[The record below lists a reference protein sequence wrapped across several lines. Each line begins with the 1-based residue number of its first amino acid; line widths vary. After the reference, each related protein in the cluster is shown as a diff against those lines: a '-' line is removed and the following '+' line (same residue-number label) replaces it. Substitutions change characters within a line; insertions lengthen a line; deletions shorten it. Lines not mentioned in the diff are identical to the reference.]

1 MSDFII
7 LLPVF
12 VLIMIIREFS
22 IMNYK
27 ISYYETRL
35 ELQGVNIDK
44 VKNIGFIGII
54 KS

>member
-1 MSDFII
+1 MNELII

-12 VLIMIIREFS
+12 VLVMVIRQFFIMT
-22 IMNYK
+22 YK

-54 KS
+54 KD